1 MKIAVIW
8 VGKTRQGWAR
18 AATEEYL
25 ARLAGF
31 RRLAAVE
38 GLELSGRDPEA
49 ALLRRAGA
57 GRLWLLDPAG
67 KSLDSAQ
74 FQRLLAR
81 EAGANHE
88 LVLAVGG
95 ADGFGAAARAAAAGR
110 ISLSPLTFS
119 HALAR
124 VALLEQ
130 VYRALAAMAGHPYP
144 H

>member
-1 MKIAVIW
+1 MNIAVVWI
-8 VGKTRQGWAR
+8 GKTRPVWAR
-18 AATEEYL
+18 AATDEYL
-25 ARLAGF
+25 SRLAAF

-49 ALLRRAGA
+49 ALLRHAKD

-67 KSLDSAQ
+67 KTLDSSQ
-74 FQRLLAR
+74 FQRFVAR
-81 EAGANHE
+81 EAGANRE
-88 LVLAVGG
+88 LILAVGG
-95 ADGFGAAARAAAAGR
+95 ADGFSPAVRAAAAGR
-110 ISLSPLTFS
+110 ISLSPLTLS

>member
-8 VGKTRQGWAR
+8 VGKTRAGWAR
-18 AATEEYL
+18 AATEEYV

-38 GLELSGRDPEA
+38 GVELSGRDPEA
-49 ALLRRAGA
+49 ALLRRAGD
-57 GRLWLLDPAG
+57 GRLWLLDPTG
-67 KSLDSAQ
+67 QGLDSGH
-74 FQRLLAR
+74 FQRFLAR
-81 EAGANHE
+81 EAGANRE
-88 LVLAVGG
+88 LALAVGG
-95 ADGFGAAARAAAAGR
+95 ADGFGPEVRAAAAGR
-110 ISLSPLTFS
+110 ISLSPLTLS

-130 VYRALAAMAGHPYP
+130 VYRALTAMAGHPYP

>member
-1 MKIAVIW
+1 MKIALVWI
-8 VGKTRQGWAR
+8 GKTRPAWAR

-38 GLELSGRDPEA
+38 GVELSGRDPEA
-49 ALLRRAGA
+49 ALLRRAEG

-67 KSLDSAQ
+67 KCLDSDQ
-74 FQRLLAR
+74 FQRFLAR
-81 EAGANHE
+81 EAGAHRE
-88 LVLAVGG
+88 LLLAVGG
-95 ADGFGAAARAAAAGR
+95 ADGFGPAAHAAAGGR

-130 VYRALAAMAGHPYP
+130 VYRALATMAGHPYP